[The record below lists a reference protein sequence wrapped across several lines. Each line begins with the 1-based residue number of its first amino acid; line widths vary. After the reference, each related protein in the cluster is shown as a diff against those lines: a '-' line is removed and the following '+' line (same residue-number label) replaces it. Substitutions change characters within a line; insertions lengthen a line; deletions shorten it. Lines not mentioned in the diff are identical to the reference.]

1 MSEKTTNLEIPV
13 PSDIAGPLL
22 GQAAV
27 GNVLEDNDSLP
38 WSTDAAG
45 NNLLHNADITTTL
58 PREFFSKDA
67 HGKIYMAANS
77 LDDIKPGSYTIAESG
92 SAATI
97 ILTEVEGSTYV
108 TSNSSR
114 NSTNPFPDES
124 SEPIQRRQLP
134 PGFGAFSF
142 AESLAVQLSGKD
154 QEGMGGVVLLQNLLG
169 YHFDF
174 KGERRT
180 IPTPKTI
187 ENYAKKNDM
196 PITLIGDTN
205 ETGTIPLDGYLGAF
219 ASGQY
224 PVGTG
229 DLAVY
234 AHDVRSNDH
243 MVGVVVLGREG
254 LSMLAPL
261 AQSVLKPSV
270 SEQSRLDMAG
280 YFDRA
285 TVVISRIIDQPS
297 DKNYIDMLGGSEN
310 NNNKVISEIINFC
323 VATRELSDKYN
334 AGVDSEALLEF
345 LKVRLSSLH
354 NEHGLGDEY
363 SSFLKQLLTVELP
376 MKQLQDAIP
385 EISEDKF

>member
-1 MSEKTTNLEIPV
+1 MSEKTTNPDIPV
-13 PSDIAGPLL
+13 PSDNAGPLL

-27 GNVLEDNDSLP
+27 GNVLVGNDSLP
-38 WSTDAAG
+38 WSTDAVG
-45 NNLLHNADITTTL
+45 NNILPNADITTTL
-58 PREFFSKDA
+58 PIEFFSKDA
-67 HGKIYMAANS
+67 HGKVFMAADS
-77 LDDIKPGSYTIAESG
+77 LGNITPGSYSLAESG
-92 SAATI
+92 SSTTI
-97 ILTEVEGSTYV
+97 ILTEVDGSTYV
-108 TSNSSR
+108 TANSSR
-114 NSTNPFPDES
+114 NSTNLFPDAT
-124 SEPIQRRQLP
+124 EPIQRRQLP

-174 KGERRT
+174 EGERRT

-196 PITLIGDTN
+196 PITLIADTN

-219 ASGQY
+219 ADGHY

-243 MVGVVVLGREG
+243 MVGVVVLGKEG

-261 AQSVLKPSV
+261 AQSVLQPSV
-270 SEQSRLDMAG
+270 SEQSRLDMAS

-285 TVVISRIIDQPS
+285 TAVISRIIDQPS
-297 DKNYIDMLGGSEN
+297 DKNYIEMLGGSEN
-310 NNNKVISEIINFC
+310 NNNKVISDIIYFC

-345 LKVRLSSLH
+345 LKVRLSLLH

-363 SSFLKQLLTVELP
+363 SSFLEQLSTVELP
-376 MKQLQDAIP
+376 KKQPQDAIP
-385 EISEDKF
+385 KISEDKF